1 MSKNKNIYE
10 GIIDRIVT
18 RIIHKVADG
27 VSGQAL
33 DRVKKVDPKLAQSM
47 AKVIKAKKEM
57 ESHLSKSDLS
67 KVRRGELPD
76 WMKQYDKG

>member
-1 MSKNKNIYE
+1 MSKNNNINE

-27 VSGQAL
+27 VSGQAI
-33 DRVKKVDPKLAQSM
+33 DRLKKADPKLAKSM
-47 AKVIKAKKEM
+47 AKVIQAKKEM

-67 KVRRGELPD
+67 KVRRGELPN
-76 WMKQYDKG
+76 WMKKYDKG

>member
-1 MSKNKNIYE
+1 
-10 GIIDRIVT
+10 
-18 RIIHKVADG
+18 
-27 VSGQAL
+27 
-33 DRVKKVDPKLAQSM
+33 M

>member
-1 MSKNKNIYE
+1 MSKNNNINE
-10 GIIDRIVT
+10 GIIDRIIT
-18 RIIHKVADG
+18 RIMHKVIDG

-33 DRVKKVDPKLAQSM
+33 DKLKKTDPTLAKSM
-47 AKVIKAKKEM
+47 AKVVQAKKEM

>member
-1 MSKNKNIYE
+1 MSKNKNINE
-10 GIIDRIVT
+10 GIIDRVVT
-18 RIIHKVADG
+18 RIMHKIAG
-27 VSGQAL
+27 GLSGQAL
-33 DRVKKVDPKLAQSM
+33 DRLRKTDPKLAQSM

-76 WMKQYDKG
+76 WLKQYDRV